1 MRPVKERE
9 PEEEGEVEVGVGTE
23 GERLTLLALRP
34 GHHQSLMTTNS
45 VLKPREMFVSH

>member
-23 GERLTLLALRP
+23 GERLTADPAWFCYPQLHRRAVGPDRP
-34 GHHQSLMTTNS
+34 
-45 VLKPREMFVSH
+45 P

>member
-23 GERLTLLALRP
+23 GERLTLPPLDEAVGSFSIGTAVEL
-34 GHHQSLMTTNS
+34 
-45 VLKPREMFVSH
+45 